1 MSNSTVMTEPTNDA
15 SPASAASSAGLP
27 AASTP
32 AAQIRLLLV
41 DDDDDFRESL
51 GLNLLDE
58 SFAVTS
64 FSNGAD
70 TLHFFDSGG
79 TADVLLLDWR
89 MPGMDGLEV
98 LRQLRRRG
106 IELPV
111 IFLTALSDDI
121 YEEAALEGGAVD
133 FIDKSRR
140 LSILLKRLDLIVER
154 RRLRAEPAPAPPDTI
169 VIGSLTM
176 RSDTS
181 RAYWRGVELELTLT
195 EFNILVL
202 MVTRAGEDVAYRE
215 IYDLVHGK
223 DFIAGYGAEGY
234 RANVRTFIKRIRK
247 KFRDAD
253 PEFDLIDNYAGF
265 GYRWIAEA

>member
-1 MSNSTVMTEPTNDA
+1 MIEPTNDA
-15 SPASAASSAGLP
+15 SSASNGSPGAP
-27 AASTP
+27 TAASTP
-32 AAQIRLLLV
+32 QDQEPTHLLLV

-58 SFAVTS
+58 GFKVTS
-64 FSNGAD
+64 LSNGAD
-70 TLHFFDSGG
+70 TLRYFEGGG

-89 MPGMDGLEV
+89 MPGLDGLEV
-98 LRQLRRRG
+98 LRQLRKRG
-106 IELPV
+106 HELPV

-140 LSILLKRLDLIVER
+140 LSILLKRLGLIVEGR
-154 RRLRAEPAPAPPDTI
+154 RAHGEAEPPIDG
-169 VIGSLTM
+169 VIELGSLLL
-176 RSDTS
+176 RQDTS
-181 RAYWRGVELELTLT
+181 RAYWRGKELELTLT

-202 MVTRAGEDVAYRE
+202 LVNRAGADVAYRE

-247 KFRDAD
+247 KFREAD
-253 PEFDLIDNYAGF
+253 PNFDLIDNYAGF